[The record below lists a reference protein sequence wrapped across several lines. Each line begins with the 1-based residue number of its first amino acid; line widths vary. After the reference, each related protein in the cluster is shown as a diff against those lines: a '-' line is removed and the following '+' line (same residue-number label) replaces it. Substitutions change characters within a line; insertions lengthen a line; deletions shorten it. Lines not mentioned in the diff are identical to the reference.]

1 MTSQWKQFVQLFS
14 EKNEHL
20 SHRQVKQMAKKPFGE
35 LKKYYSQHGGK
46 SIDLFPICEERIT
59 LAKLREREKE
69 NKDDIKLLETKHYPN
84 DGELYDQF
92 AQELQNII
100 EESCWGVVLNGKKVL
115 YSYYDNTH
123 SDEDELVRDNLI
135 LNIKGNLLTE
145 LIDSGSNAFFD
156 IYLFADRW
164 YEGRDIEFGP
174 RKYHV
179 KYDVSKETFNVSM
192 YTKSKESFGL

>member
-1 MTSQWKQFVQLFS
+1 MTSQWKQFVDLYA
-14 EKNEHL
+14 EKNGHL
-20 SHRQVKQMAKKPFGE
+20 SHRQVLQMAKKPFAE
-35 LKKYYSQHGGK
+35 LKQYYRQHGGK
-46 SIDLFPICEERIT
+46 NIDLFPKCNELIT
-59 LAKLREREKE
+59 ADMLRDNQMEDK
-69 NKDDIKLLETKHYPN
+69 KLLEIEYYPN
-84 DGELYDQF
+84 HGELYDQF

-100 EESCWGVVLNGKKVL
+100 GESCWGVVLNGKKVL

-135 LNIKGNLLTE
+135 LDIKGNLLTE

-164 YEGRDIEFGP
+164 VYGRDVEFGP